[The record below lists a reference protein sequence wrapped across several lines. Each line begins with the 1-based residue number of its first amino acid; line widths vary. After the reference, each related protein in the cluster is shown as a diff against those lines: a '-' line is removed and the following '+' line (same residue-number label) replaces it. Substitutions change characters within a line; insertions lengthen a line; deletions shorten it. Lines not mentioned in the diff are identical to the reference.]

1 MTGDPVLGLRAKV
14 SMGFGYTGGVRTI
27 EEQTGRRLADGHAM
41 GESATCSR
49 RELMPSR
56 SHYIDCVEHPFS
68 ETLAAPDGFGPCDL
82 EC

>member
-1 MTGDPVLGLRAKV
+1 MRAKV
-14 SMGFGYTGGVRTI
+14 SMGFGYTGGVRTV

-56 SHYIDCVEHPFS
+56 SPFIDCVAHPFS
-68 ETLAAPDGFGPCDL
+68 ETLAARDGFGPCDL

>member
-14 SMGFGYTGGVRTI
+14 SMGFGYTGGIRNI

-49 RELMPSR
+49 RTLMPSR
-56 SHYIDCVEHPFS
+56 SHYIDCVEHPS
-68 ETLAAPDGFGPCDL
+68 ARRWPPLTVSGLAT
-82 EC
+82 